1 MARVKSTTRTR
12 TQGPPAPRNLH
23 WTATADMSDKRQA
36 TDDIGGSQSKRTCSS
51 PAAGGSAVAGSAS
64 SPAAPAAGG
73 SAVAG
78 SASSPAAPVADATA
92 AASALNTAA
101 ANPASFR
108 VFMQIYVLDVPWNP
122 AGENEAWMHMDLDH
136 THVRFDMLS
145 GVNLLF
151 QEDHF
156 KIIPYGPKV
165 PVIIQNADMCGFD
178 IAPGYSMRWQYD
190 HMFHYLY
197 DNRKRAFMIVRLPI
211 YRPNPPPFA
220 KSDYP
225 KIDAAM
231 RARFKNIGPPDH
243 TTPCWF
249 PLPQAERQRDYW
261 KTLYEAKKRAHDKM
275 LEDYH
280 SLDDKHS
287 ALEKDLQETRAK
299 LALHTV
305 ALDKIDKALECSLC
319 LERFSSTGPSVMAS
333 CGHVVHTTCKDQH
346 AEAKICA
353 ECRAPVAYWQ
363 DFTGFTAIS
372 QAVTTLEKQV
382 GSCSV
387 IA

>member
-12 TQGPPAPRNLH
+12 TQGPPAPSNLH

-36 TDDIGGSQSKRTCSS
+36 TDDIGGSQSKRTCYS

-64 SPAAPAAGG
+64 SPAAPAA
-73 SAVAG
+73 AVAPVPG
-78 SASSPAAPVADATA
+78 SEQAHFSPDH
-92 AASALNTAA
+92 
-101 ANPASFR
+101 R
-108 VFMQIYVLDVPWNP
+108 YFMQVYVLNIPWNP
-122 AGENEAWMHMDLDH
+122 QGEQEAWMQMDQDH
-136 THVRFDMLS
+136 CRVRFDMLS
-145 GVNLLF
+145 GINF
-151 QEDHF
+151 YFYKDYF
-156 KIIPYGPKV
+156 KVVPYGPKM
-165 PVIIQNADMCGFD
+165 PAIANANLCAYDVSAGCCV
-178 IAPGYSMRWQYD
+178 RWQYD
-190 HMFHYLY
+190 HMFHHQY
-197 DNRKRAFMIVRLPI
+197 DSTKRAFMVVKLPI
-211 YRPNPPPFA
+211 IYDPNSVPYTKEDSPA
-220 KSDYP
+220 
-225 KIDAAM
+225 IDAVV
-231 RARFKNIGPPDH
+231 RQKFKCAVDH

-261 KTLYEAKKRAHDKM
+261 KTIYEAKKRAHDKM

-372 QAVTTLEKQV
+372 QAVTTLETALAHAQ
-382 GSCSV
+382 
-387 IA
+387 